1 MLEIDEKNLKQG
13 VLGLV
18 VALVEIIED
27 ALKLQA
33 LKRMDSGVLDEEEI
47 ERLGSAL
54 QELRVAIEEIK
65 EEQCITETVR
75 AIREDLDDIIDDALE
90 KIINPEQWEEQLAA
104 VH

>member
-18 VALVEIIED
+18 VAVVEIIED

-65 EEQCITETVR
+65 EEQCIAEIVR

-90 KIINPEQWEEQLAA
+90 KIVNPEQWEEQLVA